1 MSQEETKESF
11 NPNERV
17 TNSPEEN
24 SNPADVAVEVSEQAD
39 SQEIDNLPIESI
51 GSYARLEELLTDEEK
66 ENTTNPTA
74 RNWVAIWLGGSNLIY
89 V

>member
-1 MSQEETKESF
+1 MSQEETKGNSES
-11 NPNERV
+11 NENV

-24 SNPADVAVEVSEQAD
+24 SNPAEAAIDVAKQAD

-66 ENTTNPTA
+66 EKTTNPTA
-74 RNWVAIWLGGSNLIY
+74 QS
-89 V
+89 